1 VFRVDMI
8 HRNFKHIVA
17 ADADAM
23 DFRRGLLTQPFRAR
37 VIRVAGLLL
46 FAHGRILSHSFE
58 RRKLSSRSALKQL
71 ADTTD
76 NLSDA
81 HRAVVDRG
89 EPWAIRNDP
98 GGCRRKREI
107 FGTRSNENRRRALD
121 EFLNC
126 GVPGNLSGAFQDD
139 DCWDLPRSNRAPDV
153 FSRLHPQRID
163 AQFAELSADGRAQF
177 PIPRDHKNYRHL
189 GARV

>member
-1 VFRVDMI
+1 MFRVDMI

-23 DFRRGLLTQPFRAR
+23 DFRRGLVTQLIRAR
-37 VIRVAGLLL
+37 VICVAGWLR

-76 NLSDA
+76 YLSDA
-81 HRAVVDRG
+81 HRAVVDPG
-89 EPWAIRNDP
+89 ERSATGNDS
-98 GGCRRKREI
+98 GDSRQTREI
-107 FGTRSNENRRRALD
+107 FSTRSNKYRRSALD

-126 GVPGNLSGAFQDD
+126 GVPGNLSGTFQDD
-139 DCWDLPRSNRAPDV
+139 DCRDLPGSNRASNF

>member
-1 VFRVDMI
+1 
-8 HRNFKHIVA
+8 
-17 ADADAM
+17 
-23 DFRRGLLTQPFRAR
+23 
-37 VIRVAGLLL
+37 VICVAGLLL

-58 RRKLSSRSALKQL
+58 RRKLSARSALKQL

-89 EPWAIRNDP
+89 QPWATRNDS
-98 GGCRRKREI
+98 GVSRRGREI
-107 FGTRSNENRRRALD
+107 FGTRSDENRRRALD

-126 GVPGNLSGAFQDD
+126 GVPGNPSRTFQDD
-139 DCWDLPRSNRAPDV
+139 DYGDLPRSNRAPNV

-163 AQFAELSADGRAQF
+163 AQFAELSADGRA
-177 PIPRDHKNYRHL
+177 
-189 GARV
+189 